1 MKAAMM
7 YYIIL
12 YSFNLHNLETLF
24 SSQSKQ
30 EEQTYIH
37 FKVSFLYHHKTLF
50 LNYNIFHKFFIKKKK
65 FIRNLYYFKLPKNNN
80 ETWLG
85 LSLFK
90 KF

>member
-12 YSFNLHNLETLF
+12 YSFNLHNLEALS

-37 FKVSFLYHHKTLF
+37 FKVSFLYHYKTLF
-50 LNYNIFHKFFIKKKK
+50 LNYNIFHKFFIKK
-65 FIRNLYYFKLPKNNN
+65 RNL
-80 ETWLG
+80 
-85 LSLFK
+85 
-90 KF
+90 